1 MLVSTDNGD
10 TWQIIETPQGTNYNP
25 SGNNLGWGYNDNS
38 GNSKQ
43 PQWIQESVNLSEFS
57 GQTVLLRFE
66 YITDAAINKPG
77 FMLDDISIKEIGYEE
92 DFEDGDGGWQSNGW
106 VRFDNTLPQSWSI
119 QLVNQKS
126 QEVTTAELTNGK
138 SEFSIDVGTPI
149 VVAAPT
155 PYTTDL
161 ASYYIE
167 IH

>member
-1 MLVSTDNGD
+1 
-10 TWQIIETPQGTNYNP
+10 
-25 SGNNLGWGYNDNS
+25 
-38 GNSKQ
+38 
-43 PQWIQESVNLSEFS
+43 
-57 GQTVLLRFE
+57 
-66 YITDAAINKPG
+66 
-77 FMLDDISIKEIGYEE
+77 MLDDISIKEIGYEE

-138 SEFSIDVGTPI
+138 SEFSIDVGTTI
-149 VVAAPT
+149 VVAATT
-155 PYTTDL
+155 PYTTEL